1 MQPMLNIAL
10 RAARSASELIFRS
23 IERLDT
29 IKVDEKDAKDYVSE
43 VDRAAEQ
50 KIIDAC
56 ARLTLP
62 TAFSVKKP
70 ACTGSGEGAD
80 YLWIIDPLDG
90 TTNFLRGVP
99 HFAVSIACKYRG
111 RLGTRRRP

>member
-43 VDRAAEQ
+43 SIAPLNR
-50 KIIDAC
+50 KSSMPC
-56 ARLTLP
+56 ARLTRI
-62 TAFSVKKP
+62 TRFRVKKP
-70 ACTGSGEGAD
+70 ACTLAPASKAKSTCGS
-80 YLWIIDPLDG
+80 
-90 TTNFLRGVP
+90 
-99 HFAVSIACKYRG
+99 SIRWTAPPTSSVAFRT
-111 RLGTRRRP
+111 LQ